1 EPLLPRID
9 REEVKLRS
17 CITNL
22 AVIAAPQIISMVLNY
37 IPQTINVFFI
47 SRLGDAD
54 MLAAVGLANLVFNIG
69 GVSFGYGINQ
79 AIETLVSQSRGHG
92 GHQLASVHMAKGM
105 CIGLLLSTI
114 LFIVLQFTEVALN
127 FLGQDPVVAK
137 HAMDYVNS
145 ASIGIWPAIQYDCI
159 MRFLLCYHHPHI
171 CTWIYAITS
180 GLHVLWC
187 YLLVTPSSGLA
198 GAGVAMALT
207 FVGCWVLG
215 ILYFAFA
222 MINPSIT
229 AIPRDA
235 LPRFT
240 RAMFRGWWE
249 YLKIGIPSMITLC
262 SEWWAYEIC
271 TLIVGLLQDSAQLA
285 AHVSVCNVSVLMFM
299 MSYGLQTGLSAKIG
313 AAVGSGNLHLARTYC
328 KAAAIMG
335 GGMLIVIEFILIT
348 FKMSIVNFYSAPEPE
363 VMVSVYLATLLVPYL
378 GIQEVFD
385 FAQACMQGVFKGLE
399 LHQPLFFPSTGGA
412 SKPPQLTDCMKGLA
426 SIGGPQ
432 VISMVLNY
440 IPQTINVYFISRLG
454 DADMLAGI
462 GLANL
467 VFNIGGVSCGYGM
480 NQAIETLVS
489 QSRGQGDHKLASTSM
504 ARGMII
510 AMAMSTVLFGLL
522 QLTEVLL
529 TLLGQD
535 PVIANH
541 AMRYVNSASIG
552 IWPAIQYDC
561 IMRFLL
567 CYHHPHVC
575 TWIYAITSGLH
586 VFWCYVLVNPVS
598 GLAGAGSAMAL
609 TYTTCWVL
617 GILYF
622 VFAMINPSI
631 TAIPRDALPRF
642 TRAMFR
648 GWWEYLKIGIPSM
661 ITLCSEWWAYEI
673 ATLIVGLLHDSSQ
686 LAAHVS
692 ICNLFV
698 VIFMLSYGLQ
708 TGLSAKVGSA
718 VGAGELHLAKLYCKA
733 GIVIGGSMIAIV
745 ILLLCIFRG
754 SIVRLYAEKEPEV
767 AVYELYLVRPLLCI
781 ILPFD
786 FAQSCMQ
793 GVFKGLG
800 IQRYA
805 APVNIFSYYILMLPL
820 GYFLSVD
827 VGLGVDGMWLGFAA
841 GASVIAASYTAIL
854 ACTNWSKHVADAQL
868 RIGEGFR

>member
-1 EPLLPRID
+1 MNGVDTSVEPLLPSID

-22 AVIAAPQIISMVLNY
+22 AVIAAPQVGIISMVLNY

-69 GVSFGYGINQ
+69 GVSCGYGINQ

-92 GHQLASVHMAKGM
+92 GHHLASVHMAKGM

-159 MRFLLCYHHPHI
+159 MRFLLCYHHPHV

-180 GLHVLWC
+180 ALHVLWC

-215 ILYFAFA
+215 ILYFVFA

-328 KAAAIMG
+328 KAAVIMG

-363 VMVSVYLATLLVPYL
+363 VMVSVYLATLLFPYL

-385 FAQACMQGVFKGLE
+385 FAQACMQGVFKGL
-399 LHQPLFFPSTGGA
+399 
-412 SKPPQLTDCMKGLA
+412 
-426 SIGGPQ
+426 
-432 VISMVLNY
+432 
-440 IPQTINVYFISRLG
+440 
-454 DADMLAGI
+454 
-462 GLANL
+462 
-467 VFNIGGVSCGYGM
+467 
-480 NQAIETLVS
+480 
-489 QSRGQGDHKLASTSM
+489 
-504 ARGMII
+504 
-510 AMAMSTVLFGLL
+510 
-522 QLTEVLL
+522 
-529 TLLGQD
+529 
-535 PVIANH
+535 
-541 AMRYVNSASIG
+541 
-552 IWPAIQYDC
+552 
-561 IMRFLL
+561 
-567 CYHHPHVC
+567 
-575 TWIYAITSGLH
+575 
-586 VFWCYVLVNPVS
+586 
-598 GLAGAGSAMAL
+598 
-609 TYTTCWVL
+609 
-617 GILYF
+617 
-622 VFAMINPSI
+622 
-631 TAIPRDALPRF
+631 
-642 TRAMFR
+642 
-648 GWWEYLKIGIPSM
+648 
-661 ITLCSEWWAYEI
+661 
-673 ATLIVGLLHDSSQ
+673 
-686 LAAHVS
+686 
-692 ICNLFV
+692 
-698 VIFMLSYGLQ
+698 
-708 TGLSAKVGSA
+708 
-718 VGAGELHLAKLYCKA
+718 
-733 GIVIGGSMIAIV
+733 
-745 ILLLCIFRG
+745 
-754 SIVRLYAEKEPEV
+754 
-767 AVYELYLVRPLLCI
+767 
-781 ILPFD
+781 
-786 FAQSCMQ
+786 
-793 GVFKGLG
+793 G

-805 APVNIFSYYILMLPL
+805 AIVNLFSYYLCMLPL
-820 GYFLSVD
+820 GYLSCIHFE
-827 VGLGVDGMWLGFAA
+827 LGVFGMWTAFIVSVAA
-841 GASVIAASYTAIL
+841 VASSYSIIL
-854 ACTNWSKHVADAQL
+854 KRTNWSKHMEAAHV
-868 RIGEGFR
+868 RIKRAAAL

>member
-1 EPLLPRID
+1 MRRGGLGAAGVARRRQENRRMERIGESLEAVRLETVKEQCDTFKERLQEFATKYRSKIESDATFRAQFLGMCQSVGVDPLQSTKSVFGSMLGLGRFYAELGVQILTLCLATREDNGGLLDMDDCLAMLQNVRATSSDAISREDVTKAISELSVLGAGGVSIVWGERGKTFISSVPDAFNADQTSAISLIVSQGGHISLTELARQLDWTAERTDNASSSLLREGLVWLDVDPSTQERVVQQRHCEQHSMSSIMQLIDNIESLLTSSLIDILLDNYYCTLTMNGGDTSVEPLLPSID

-69 GVSFGYGINQ
+69 GVSCGYGINQ

-92 GHQLASVHMAKGM
+92 GHHLASVHMAKGM

-127 FLGQDPVVAK
+127 FLRQDPVVAK

-159 MRFLLCYHHPHI
+159 MRFLLCYHHPHV

-180 GLHVLWC
+180 ALHVLWC

-215 ILYFAFA
+215 ILYFVFA

-328 KAAAIMG
+328 KAAVIMG
-335 GGMLIVIEFILIT
+335 GGLLIVIEFILIT

-363 VMVSVYLATLLVPYL
+363 VMVSVYLATLLFPYL

-385 FAQACMQGVFKGLE
+385 FAQACMQGVFKGL
-399 LHQPLFFPSTGGA
+399 
-412 SKPPQLTDCMKGLA
+412 
-426 SIGGPQ
+426 
-432 VISMVLNY
+432 
-440 IPQTINVYFISRLG
+440 
-454 DADMLAGI
+454 
-462 GLANL
+462 
-467 VFNIGGVSCGYGM
+467 
-480 NQAIETLVS
+480 
-489 QSRGQGDHKLASTSM
+489 
-504 ARGMII
+504 
-510 AMAMSTVLFGLL
+510 
-522 QLTEVLL
+522 
-529 TLLGQD
+529 
-535 PVIANH
+535 
-541 AMRYVNSASIG
+541 
-552 IWPAIQYDC
+552 
-561 IMRFLL
+561 
-567 CYHHPHVC
+567 
-575 TWIYAITSGLH
+575 
-586 VFWCYVLVNPVS
+586 
-598 GLAGAGSAMAL
+598 
-609 TYTTCWVL
+609 
-617 GILYF
+617 
-622 VFAMINPSI
+622 
-631 TAIPRDALPRF
+631 
-642 TRAMFR
+642 
-648 GWWEYLKIGIPSM
+648 
-661 ITLCSEWWAYEI
+661 
-673 ATLIVGLLHDSSQ
+673 
-686 LAAHVS
+686 
-692 ICNLFV
+692 
-698 VIFMLSYGLQ
+698 
-708 TGLSAKVGSA
+708 
-718 VGAGELHLAKLYCKA
+718 
-733 GIVIGGSMIAIV
+733 
-745 ILLLCIFRG
+745 
-754 SIVRLYAEKEPEV
+754 
-767 AVYELYLVRPLLCI
+767 
-781 ILPFD
+781 
-786 FAQSCMQ
+786 
-793 GVFKGLG
+793 G

-805 APVNIFSYYILMLPL
+805 AIVNLCSYYLCMLPL
-820 GYFLSVD
+820 GYLFCIHFE
-827 VGLGVDGMWLGFAA
+827 LGVFGMWTAFIVSVAA
-841 GASVIAASYTAIL
+841 VASSYSIIL
-854 ACTNWSKHVADAQL
+854 K
-868 RIGEGFR
+868 RIV